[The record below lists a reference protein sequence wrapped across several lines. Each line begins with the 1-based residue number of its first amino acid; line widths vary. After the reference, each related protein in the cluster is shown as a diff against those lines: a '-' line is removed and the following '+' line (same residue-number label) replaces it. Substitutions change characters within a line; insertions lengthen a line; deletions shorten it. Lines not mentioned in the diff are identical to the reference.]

1 LGSRSRSACNFIL
14 ASFLLLA
21 ASARAEHASSW
32 TPLSHLYGGASL
44 ASTDGNG
51 TGDAASTP
59 AAVASETLARSA
71 RESAQEGV
79 SAPAESRSIPSR
91 GTALLLSLALP
102 GAGELKLGAKGR
114 ATGFFITEGAIWTH
128 FAWFTVAGNLR
139 KDDYIEQAQLN
150 AGVGIDSADD
160 EYWRLVGAYERSSG
174 SGAEAYEEEL
184 RREARDL
191 YPTDPAA
198 QDAWVAERLPSGGS
212 AWTWT
217 DPALR
222 QSYRDTRERSRR
234 AFDRAKYSF
243 AAAILNRIVSVID
256 TQMLHRKLSRE
267 ARGASEGGSGGSLRL
282 SADASPN
289 GSGRLVLSRTF

>member
-1 LGSRSRSACNFIL
+1 MSASDN
-14 ASFLLLA
+14 
-21 ASARAEHASSW
+21 R
-32 TPLSHLYGGASL
+32 GG
-44 ASTDGNG
+44 D
-51 TGDAASTP
+51 DAASP
-59 AAVASETLARSA
+59 AAVASEALARSA
-71 RESAQEGV
+71 RESAQEGA
-79 SAPAESRSIPSR
+79 SAPVESHSIPSR
-91 GTALLLSLALP
+91 GKALLLSLAIP
-102 GAGELKLGAKGR
+102 GAGELSLGAKGR
-114 ATGFFITEGAIWTH
+114 ATGFFIAEGLIWTH
-128 FAWFTVAGNLR
+128 FAWYTVAGNLR

-160 EYWRLVGAYERSSG
+160 EYWRLVGAYEQSSG
-174 SGAEAYEEEL
+174 SGAEAYEEQL

-198 QDAWVAERLPSGGS
+198 QDAWVSERLPSGDR

-217 DPALR
+217 DPVLR

-256 TQMLHRKLSRE
+256 TQMLHRKMTRE
-267 ARGASEGGSGGSLRL
+267 ARGASEGGTLRL

>member
-1 LGSRSRSACNFIL
+1 M
-14 ASFLLLA
+14 LA
-21 ASARAEHASSW
+21 AGARAEPAPSW
-32 TPLSHLYGGASL
+32 TPLPHLYGGASL
-44 ASTDGNG
+44 ATTERLDG
-51 TGDAASTP
+51 TREVASTP
-59 AAVASETLARSA
+59 AAVASEAIARSA
-71 RESAQEGV
+71 RESAQEGG
-79 SAPAESRSIPSR
+79 SAPVESHSIPSR
-91 GTALLLSLALP
+91 GKALLLSLAIP

-114 ATGFFITEGAIWTH
+114 ATAFFVTEGLIWTH

-139 KDDYIEQAQLN
+139 QDDYIEQAQLN

-160 EYWRLVGAYERSSG
+160 EYWRLVGAFETSSG
-174 SGAEAYEEEL
+174 SGPEAYEEEL

-198 QDAWVAERLPSGGS
+198 QDSWVAERLPSGER

-217 DPALR
+217 DPTLR

-267 ARGASEGGSGGSLRL
+267 ARGASEGGGSLRL

-289 GSGRLVLSRTF
+289 GNGRLVLSKTF

>member
-1 LGSRSRSACNFIL
+1 M
-14 ASFLLLA
+14 LLA
-21 ASARAEHASSW
+21 AGARAERARTW
-32 TPLSHLYGGASL
+32 TPLPHLYGGASI
-44 ASTDGNG
+44 ARTNADG
-51 TGDAASTP
+51 TGDEVATP
-59 AAVASETLARSA
+59 AAVASEALARSA
-71 RESAQEGV
+71 RESAQEGA
-79 SAPAESRSIPSR
+79 SAPGESHSIPSR
-91 GTALLLSLALP
+91 GKALLLSLALP

-114 ATGFFITEGAIWTH
+114 ATGFFITEGLIWTH
-128 FAWFTVAGNLR
+128 FAWYTVAGNLR

-160 EYWRLVGAYERSSG
+160 EYWRLVGAYETSGG
-174 SGAEAYEEEL
+174 SGAEAYEEQL

-198 QDAWVAERLPSGGS
+198 QDAWVAERLPSGDR

-217 DPALR
+217 DPTLR

-234 AFDRAKYSF
+234 AFDRAKYSI

-267 ARGASEGGSGGSLRL
+267 ARGASEGGSLRL

-289 GSGRLVLSRTF
+289 GSGRLALSRTF

>member
-1 LGSRSRSACNFIL
+1 VES
-14 ASFLLLA
+14 
-21 ASARAEHASSW
+21 HA
-32 TPLSHLYGGASL
+32 
-44 ASTDGNG
+44 
-51 TGDAASTP
+51 
-59 AAVASETLARSA
+59 
-71 RESAQEGV
+71 
-79 SAPAESRSIPSR
+79 IPSR
-91 GTALLLSLALP
+91 GKALLLSLVLP

-114 ATGFFITEGAIWTH
+114 ATGFFITEGLIWTH
-128 FAWFTVAGNLR
+128 FAWYTVAGNLR

-160 EYWRLVGAYERSSG
+160 EYWRLVGAYETSGG
-174 SGAEAYEEEL
+174 SGAEAYEEQL

-198 QDAWVAERLPSGGS
+198 QDAWVAERLPSGAR

-234 AFDRAKYSF
+234 AFDRAKYSI

-267 ARGASEGGSGGSLRL
+267 ARGASEGGSLRL

-289 GSGRLVLSRTF
+289 GSGRLALSRTF